1 MGLKA
6 GGITGKIVKI
16 IQAGLD
22 PVPTKFSRAII
33 RLLTN
38 FINSFCSSHFDSSYI
53 GFSLFSTVQT
63 KIKHRILKIS
73 DFRLSFSNSL
83 N

>member
-22 PVPTKFSRAII
+22 PVPTKFSRI
-33 RLLTN
+33 RI
-38 FINSFCSSHFDSSYI
+38 FIACS
-53 GFSLFSTVQT
+53 
-63 KIKHRILKIS
+63 RIL
-73 DFRLSFSNSL
+73 
-83 N
+83 

>member
-22 PVPTKFSRAII
+22 PVPTKFSRI
-33 RLLTN
+33 RIRFYSLLTN
-38 FINSFCSSHFDSSYI
+38 FINSLLFPLNHFDSSYM
-53 GFSLFSTVQT
+53 GFLYLVLLY
-63 KIKHRILKIS
+63 KLK
-73 DFRLSFSNSL
+73 
-83 N
+83 

>member
-22 PVPTKFSRAII
+22 PVPTKFSRI
-33 RLLTN
+33 RIRFYSLLTN
-38 FINSFCSSHFDSSYI
+38 FINSLLFP
-53 GFSLFSTVQT
+53 FSKPF
-63 KIKHRILKIS
+63 
-73 DFRLSFSNSL
+73 
-83 N
+83 

>member
-22 PVPTKFSRAII
+22 PVPTKFSTYSLYS
-33 RLLTN
+33 LLTN
-38 FINSFCSSHFDSSYI
+38 FINSLLFP
-53 GFSLFSTVQT
+53 FSKPF
-63 KIKHRILKIS
+63 
-73 DFRLSFSNSL
+73 
-83 N
+83 

>member
-22 PVPTKFSRAII
+22 PVPTKFSRILFA
-33 RLLTN
+33 
-38 FINSFCSSHFDSSYI
+38 CS
-53 GFSLFSTVQT
+53 
-63 KIKHRILKIS
+63 RIL
-73 DFRLSFSNSL
+73 
-83 N
+83 